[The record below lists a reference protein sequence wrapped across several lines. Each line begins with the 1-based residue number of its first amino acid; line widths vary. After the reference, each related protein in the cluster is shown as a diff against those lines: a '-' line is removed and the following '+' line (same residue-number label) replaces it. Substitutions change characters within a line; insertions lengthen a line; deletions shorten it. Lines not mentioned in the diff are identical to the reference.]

1 MTAPREVAIGD
12 LIPLMYRASW
22 VRFALSGEVRSRTAE
37 ASDAWEERG
46 TLEVAPD
53 GGDRDDPA

>member
-22 VRFALSGEVRSRTAE
+22 VRLALSGEVRSRTAE